1 MKHINEHGSGDEP
14 AIRDTETPTR
24 KVRGVGVLSLSHR
37 RRLLAALDAAAQSGD
52 IAAQQALVELSLAAT
67 RDAQIAAT
75 LQRLK
80 ADDGA
85 DGGGAA

>member
-1 MKHINEHGSGDEP
+1 MKRIHEHGSGDEP
-14 AIRDTETPTR
+14 AIPDTEKPAR

-52 IAAQQALVELSLAAT
+52 IAAQQALVELSLAAA

-75 LQRLK
+75 LHRLK
-80 ADDGA
+80 SEGESEA
-85 DGGGAA
+85 